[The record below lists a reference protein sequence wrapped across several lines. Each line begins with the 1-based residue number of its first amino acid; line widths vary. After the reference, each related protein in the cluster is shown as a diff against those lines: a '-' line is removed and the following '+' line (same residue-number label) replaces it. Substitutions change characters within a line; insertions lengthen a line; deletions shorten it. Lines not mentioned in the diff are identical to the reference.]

1 MMVAVIWTNI
11 VVEIWLL
18 YAFFQLKSVERKTF
32 TTRVKIFFVVL
43 AITGIIATFG
53 KNLIYLLTSGLIA
66 YAATVKDTEKGNG
79 SIKVD

>member
-11 VVEIWLL
+11 VVGVSLL

-32 TTRVKIFFVVL
+32 TIKLKIFFVVL
-43 AITGIIATFG
+43 AITGIIGTFG
-53 KNLIYLLTSGLIA
+53 KHLIYLLTSGFIA
-66 YAATVKDTEKGNG
+66 YVASVKDTENGNG